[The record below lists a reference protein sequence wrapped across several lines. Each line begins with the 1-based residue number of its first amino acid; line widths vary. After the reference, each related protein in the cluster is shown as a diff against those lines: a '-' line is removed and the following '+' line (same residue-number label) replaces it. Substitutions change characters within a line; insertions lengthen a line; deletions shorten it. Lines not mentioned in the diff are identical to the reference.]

1 MKKNLIAVAI
11 AASLGA
17 GVSGVSN
24 AASIAS
30 MTVTSGSF
38 GMGFFTGGGFIP
50 FSGIGSDNDLA
61 SYSTFSGNNTAQPTG
76 SGGTCAA
83 GTISCFD
90 FGAAQVNAFLAAGS
104 AQLGDGSGRPN
115 LAGQSFNETNGT
127 STVDL
132 SGWYA
137 NWNTTD
143 FNQGN
148 SSVTLT
154 TSGCAGNSC
163 GYTASWTSV
172 IVGGPFNGNTG
183 SWKIAGTVSS
193 ATAPVPVP
201 AAAWLMGSGLVG
213 LVGVA
218 RRRRKV

>member
-1 MKKNLIAVAI
+1 MKKHALAVAV

-17 GVSGVSN
+17 SAGIAN
-24 AASIAS
+24 AASISS
-30 MTVTSGSF
+30 MTVTGGSF

-50 FSGIGSDNDLA
+50 FSGVGSSNDLA
-61 SYSTFSGNNTAQPTG
+61 SFSTFSGNNTVQATG

-83 GTISCFD
+83 GTVACFD

-104 AQLGDGSGRPN
+104 AQLGDGNTRPN
-115 LAGQSFNETNGT
+115 LAGQTFDENNGT

-132 SGWYA
+132 SGFYA

-148 SSVTLT
+148 AAVTLT
-154 TSGCAGNSC
+154 TSNCAGGSC
-163 GYTASWTSV
+163 DYTASWTSF
-172 IVGGPFNGNTG
+172 IMGGPFDGNTG
-183 SWKIAGTVSS
+183 SWKISGTVS
-193 ATAPVPVP
+193 AVPVP

-218 RRRRKV
+218 RRRKAK